1 MGEAGSPRPLQ
12 RCVVMMLTTRPYATL
27 AAAGRQIAACGK
39 VIWLW
44 ACILRLRIFAAAA
57 LRGPAGPVWG

>member
-44 ACILRLRIFAAAA
+44 ACILELRIFAAAA
-57 LRGPAGPVWG
+57 LLRPAGPVWS